1 MLSLSTGIEAAL
13 FVQGPDLLASLSN
26 NDPARGT
33 EMRQAEDAL
42 VHLREKVPSAFSG
55 AQEAKV
61 SRAGFGYSSCGL
73 LRSGC
78 RCRLHFQ
85 CHMQATR
92 V

>member
-55 AQEAKV
+55 APEAKV
-61 SRAGFGYSSCGL
+61 SSLATARAAC
-73 LRSGC
+73 
-78 RCRLHFQ
+78 
-85 CHMQATR
+85 
-92 V
+92 